1 MIGMSNFEINSKE
14 DLKFISKGV
23 KIQNIHVNCKCRLD
37 GYYFEN
43 VYINEE
49 CIIINCI
56 VEEEVVIKNPNKFI
70 LIRNCMIGNMKCFNI
85 GNKDASIHIEHNII
99 YDGMIFDRFNNFEK
113 NVTIY
118 VYQNQLDSPV
128 IIKNNN

>member
-49 CIIINCI
+49 T
-56 VEEEVVIKNPNKFI
+56 F
-70 LIRNCMIGNMKCFNI
+70 
-85 GNKDASIHIEHNII
+85 NKDFNVISTEELFLESI
-99 YDGMIFDRFNNFEK
+99 EK
-113 NVTIY
+113 TKVKK
-118 VYQNQLDSPV
+118 LE
-128 IIKNNN
+128 IK